1 MPHFYFDLK
10 DGVPVRDRSGYD
22 CFDESQARNR
32 ADDLARIAA
41 LDHPELVG
49 KAYISVIDDQGSE
62 IYRSRLVSR
71 TTKHE

>member
-10 DGVPVRDRSGYD
+10 DGVPIRDRVGYD
-22 CFDESQARNR
+22 CFDDSQARNR

-49 KAYISVIDDQGSE
+49 KGYVSVIDHRGTE

-71 TTKHE
+71 ATENE